1 MMTEELFIR
10 CVQKRDGDA
19 IAKKL
24 AKLYVLIHLKLDYQ
38 TYVAQEHDS
47 IFLELAQR
55 FITNIETD
63 LTKTAGHHAAILSAL
78 FLSDD
83 ESEII

>member
-1 MMTEELFIR
+1 MKAEDVFIR
-10 CVQKRDGDA
+10 CVQKKDGEV

-24 AKLYVLIHLKLDYQ
+24 AKLYVLIHLKLDHKQ
-38 TYVAQEHDS
+38 YVMQEKDS
-47 IFLELAQR
+47 IFLELAHG
-55 FITNIETD
+55 FTTHIEAG

>member
-1 MMTEELFIR
+1 MKAEDIFMR
-10 CVQKRDGDA
+10 CVQKRDGD
-19 IAKKL
+19 IITKKL
-24 AKLYVLIHLKLDYQ
+24 AKLYVLIHLGSDYRQ
-38 TYVAQEHDS
+38 YLEQQKDS

-55 FITNIETD
+55 FVTDIETD
-63 LTKTAGHHAAILSAL
+63 LTKTVGHHAAILSAL